1 MTDLRKHLESARE
14 KHRSQRYPGDLA
26 AELLPQPRRTVLKIF
41 TAAAAIS
48 AVAAA
53 IVLWVGSR
61 PIVNPTEPGN
71 GLAINKI
78 NTSPTTQPAEQ
89 PGDDNALTAVATLA
103 SVPEFPEDVPMAPS
117 FEGTDVPMA
126 PSFGDMELGAM
137 PSMPSMDMSFTDI
150 DTQISKEST

>member
-1 MTDLRKHLESARE
+1 MSELRKHLESARD

-26 AELLPQPRRTVLKIF
+26 AELLPQPRHMVLKIF

-61 PIVNPTEPGN
+61 PIVAPTGPGQRI
-71 GLAINKI
+71 AINTI
-78 NTSPTTQPAEQ
+78 NTSPTTQPD
-89 PGDDNALTAVATLA
+89 DDNALTVVASLA